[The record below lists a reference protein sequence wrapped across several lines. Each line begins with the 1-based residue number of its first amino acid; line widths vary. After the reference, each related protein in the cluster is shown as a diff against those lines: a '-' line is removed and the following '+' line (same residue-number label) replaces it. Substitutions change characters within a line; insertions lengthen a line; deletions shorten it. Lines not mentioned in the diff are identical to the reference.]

1 MAVLIPL
8 LVLAGLAWAAVFLWR
23 GRLIDGCLGLLLA
36 IACFGHPFFH
46 LEGGPPLTIDR
57 VLLGCL
63 LGACLVQRTLRQTR
77 RPSWQPADLALV
89 AFLGWLVLSFVA
101 GLAQGGATPP
111 LTAFWQLFLGYGT
124 PALVYFLARHGQV
137 DRPQI
142 GRVHVALTVFGVYL
156 GLIGMLEIAKLW
168 PLVFPRYI
176 ADPTIGLHFG
186 RARGP
191 MIHSVSYGLYLC
203 ACLGAAWLLAW
214 RWGLSRR
221 WQLLVLG
228 TLPIILAGIA
238 LTYTRSVWIGAG
250 LAVLT
255 VLSLTLRGV
264 WRPLFWGTAICGG
277 ALLLATQ
284 LDNLMGFKRE
294 FTEAETRDSA
304 QVRQVFA
311 YVSWLMFQD
320 RPLAGVGFGQ
330 FRTAKLPYLVDRASE
345 LRLQAIREWVH
356 HNNYLGLLTETGL
369 LGLALFLSLGA
380 VWIRLAWRGWSTGE
394 MPDWG
399 RTHALLFLAVLGVWA
414 AQLAFH
420 ELSFSPID
428 NALVFFLAGL
438 SVSLVEVYLPRPQP
452 AAAAPGVEAWNL
464 PAWPSERL
472 RQRLLGHE

>member
-1 MAVLIPL
+1 MAVVIPL
-8 LVLAGLAWAAVFLWR
+8 MVLAGLAWAAVFLLR

-46 LEGGPPLTIDR
+46 VESGLPLTIDR
-57 VLLGCL
+57 AALGFLLV
-63 LGACLVQRTLRQTR
+63 ACFVQRTLRQTR
-77 RPSWQPADLALV
+77 RPGWLLTDMMLV
-89 AFLGWLVLSFVA
+89 AFLGWLLLSFVA

-111 LTAFWQLFLGYGT
+111 LTAFWQFFLGYGT
-124 PALVYFLARHGQV
+124 PALLYFLARHGQV

-142 GRVHVALTVFGVYL
+142 WRVHAALAAFGVYL
-156 GLIGMLEIAKLW
+156 GLTGILEIAKLW

-203 ACLGAAWLLAW
+203 TCLGAAWMLAW

-221 WQLLVLG
+221 GQLLVLG
-228 TLPIILAGIA
+228 GLPVILAGIY
-238 LTYTRSVWIGAG
+238 LSYTRSVWIGAG

-264 WRPLFWGTAICGG
+264 WRPLFWGTAVCGG

-320 RPLAGVGFGQ
+320 RPLTGVGFGQ
-330 FRTAKLPYLVDRASE
+330 FRTAKLPYLADRASE
-345 LRLQAIREWVH
+345 LRLQAIRDWVH
-356 HNNYLGLLTETGL
+356 HNNFLGILTETGL
-369 LGLALFLSLGA
+369 VGLALFLSLGA
-380 VWIRLAWRGWSTGE
+380 VWIRVAWRGWTSTE
-394 MPDWG
+394 MPAWG
-399 RTHALLFLAVLGVWA
+399 RTHCLLFLAVLGVWA

-438 SVSLVEVYLPRPQP
+438 SASLVEVYLPAPQVAAVALP
-452 AAAAPGVEAWNL
+452 AEDWNL